1 MLLSHVMENGG
12 SSYLKKKKRKK
23 TTSTTFSSWVKLLQ
37 NSITMGTR
45 VSGFLS
51 SFHIFP
57 PLCPSD
63 LLTISLFWPS
73 HSLFCLPHISLPP
86 SFLFPSFFPS
96 SRLLAPAFALQ
107 RFNFRA
113 LTLPCPSARH
123 YLATSAYAP
132 LHCSR
137 YSPPL
142 LLPPFLSLAG
152 TCRLMPTGGKKE
164 KNKGSPVNTRVYATM
179 PM

>member
-1 MLLSHVMENGG
+1 
-12 SSYLKKKKRKK
+12 
-23 TTSTTFSSWVKLLQ
+23 
-37 NSITMGTR
+37 MGTR

-63 LLTISLFWPS
+63 LLTSASSDRLTLSSVF
-73 HSLFCLPHISLPP
+73 LTSLPP